1 MENAII
7 MASGLGTRMRPLTL
21 TTPKPLVPVQGV
33 PMIETVINALL
44 QRGVQ
49 NIYVVTGYLGEQFLY
64 LLGKFPRVHLLENKE
79 YESVNNISSV
89 KAAENV
95 LDQGDCFI
103 CEADL
108 FVTDEKVCCADL
120 GHSYYFGK
128 FVQGVSE
135 DWVFEQNEEG
145 RIVRVGKG
153 GVDCYNMTGFAYL
166 KSQEAKV
173 LREAVQEAYAL
184 GGYEAFF
191 WDDVVNLNLHRL
203 PMFVHPVT
211 PQQIM
216 EIDTL
221 AELEIVNN
229 GGIV

>member
-64 LLGKFPRVHLLENKE
+64 LGGKFPKVHLLENKE

-108 FVTDEKVCCADL
+108 F
-120 GHSYYFGK
+120 
-128 FVQGVSE
+128 
-135 DWVFEQNEEG
+135 
-145 RIVRVGKG
+145 
-153 GVDCYNMTGFAYL
+153 
-166 KSQEAKV
+166 
-173 LREAVQEAYAL
+173 
-184 GGYEAFF
+184 FF
-191 WDDVVNLNLHRL
+191 
-203 PMFVHPVT
+203 F
-211 PQQIM
+211 
-216 EIDTL
+216 
-221 AELEIVNN
+221 
-229 GGIV
+229 